1 MERVGTAQEGH
12 QTGLLIHVE
21 LVLNQLRSTIG
32 LHYIITAR
40 NHAQHL
46 LMLHA
51 LAVYVYIKFC
61 RCWRFFRQEYIK
73 ITSKFVVFQANLR
86 QKVTHSVQTELS
98 HYKRDN
104 DTQVYLPR

>member
-73 ITSKFVVFQANLR
+73 ITSKFCCLPGKFASEGDSFSSNR
-86 QKVTHSVQTELS
+86 
-98 HYKRDN
+98 
-104 DTQVYLPR
+104 TQSLQER